1 MNSNTVINTNIPN
14 LKLFRKGKVRDVYEI
29 DDKLLIVS
37 TDRISAFDV
46 VFPNGIP
53 YKGKVLNMI
62 SVFWFKKLN
71 SIFPNHFIS
80 SDVETVINDNTDFLK
95 QRSMIVKKAEPI
107 KIEAVVR
114 GYLAGSALVEYKK
127 TGSVCGKKLP
137 AGLKESSKLPEPIFT
152 PSTKADIGHDENI
165 TESQAINLI
174 GEEIFYKIKGI
185 SLKLYNE
192 IAEYTY
198 SRGIIFADTK
208 FEFGILDGELMLIDE
223 VGTPDSSRFWD
234 LYNYKEGIPQP
245 SFDKQ
250 FVRDYLIS
258 IGWDKNP
265 PAPEL
270 PKEIVEETSKRYLT
284 AYKLIVGEELLV

>member
-1 MNSNTVINTNIPN
+1 MQPEVVLQTSLNNF
-14 LKLFRKGKVRDVYEI
+14 KLYNRGKVRDVYELE
-29 DDKLLIVS
+29 DKLLIIS

-53 YKGKVLNMI
+53 HKGRVLNLI
-62 SVFWFKKLN
+62 SAFWFKKFKN
-71 SIFPNHFIS
+71 IFPNHFI
-80 SDVETVINDNTDFLK
+80 TTDIGYYIRDEQKLLAG
-95 QRSMIVKKAEPI
+95 RSMIVKKTEPI

-114 GYLAGSALVEYKK
+114 GFLAGSALNEYKK
-127 TGSVCGKKLP
+127 TGSVCGIKLP
-137 AGLKESSKLPEPIFT
+137 QGLKESSKLPEPIFT
-152 PSTKADIGHDENI
+152 PSTKADVGHDENI
-165 TESQAINLI
+165 TDSQAINLI
-174 GEEIFYKIKGI
+174 GKELFEKIKET

-198 SRGIIFADTK
+198 HRGIIFADTK
-208 FEFGILDGELMLIDE
+208 FEFGLLDNELILIDE

-234 LYNYKEGIPQP
+234 LSTYKEGFSQP

-250 FVRDYLIS
+250 YVRDYLIK

-270 PKEIVEETSKRYLT
+270 PEDIVKGTSERYLT
-284 AYKLIVGEELLV
+284 AYKMIVGEELQV